1 MFLSLS
7 LSHLTTRD
15 DAWWSSESNLTFT
28 RNQHICKKEFIW
40 FNRNCISHF
49 DFFRSRLNSS
59 SIDALL
65 VAVQWI
71 QNILLFEKFECDP
84 AGEIRIESNDIM
96 WFNHQ
101 IYVCLTLVSRKK
113 NHSNRNWMFGYFTW
127 IIISRFI
134 GQRPMRHYW
143 LPNIVESPEKAHPIL
158 FPIFALFRIDNWSSP
173 LFTAVHNSFHNK

>member
-65 VAVQWI
+65 VAVII

-84 AGEIRIESNDIM
+84 AGEIRIESNGIM

-113 NHSNRNWMFGYFTW
+113 
-127 IIISRFI
+127 IIRIEIGCLYISLGLFSRFI

-158 FPIFALFRIDNWSSP
+158 FPFFALFRIDNWSSP